1 MFLLS
6 LQRRYLPSAENYIF
20 LLSNFHYSRSSSFIN
35 WQILPKLLITL
46 QFINSCYWSV
56 YAVCCPPDVI
66 KFTKVSV
73 IGTPIIINDM
83 GNGIS
88 CLNTL
93 AINIPIEDA
102 ENAVKLYVTWLG

>member
-1 MFLLS
+1 
-6 LQRRYLPSAENYIF
+6 
-20 LLSNFHYSRSSSFIN
+20 
-35 WQILPKLLITL
+35 
-46 QFINSCYWSV
+46 
-56 YAVCCPPDVI
+56 VCCPPDVI
-66 KFTKVSV
+66 KFTKVNV

-102 ENAVKLYVTWLG
+102 ENAVKLYVT